1 MNTPTIWDIRRANA
15 AAGFHYFDRP
25 TMRFFDSRV
34 LPTVHTNGHRVLFV
48 TSERDDHRAKPKPRL
63 YTVREFDPTTARI
76 DTVGDFQGYTTARQA
91 HAAARA
97 ELAATA
103 CDICAQRAAFQGVTA

>member
-1 MNTPTIWDIRRANA
+1 MNTPTIWDIRRAHA
-15 AAGFHYFDRP
+15 AAGFHFFDQAA
-25 TMRFFDSRV
+25 MRFFGSRI
-34 LPTVHTNGHRVLFV
+34 LPTVHTDGHRVLFV
-48 TSERDDHRAKPKPRL
+48 TSERYDDRTPRL

-103 CDICAQRAAFQGVTA
+103 CGICAERAAFQGVTA